1 MLVGEIVEHSGR
13 TYLGLDL
20 LEIQVLH
27 LRKCEEYAPP
37 ICIRVLPCQRIVEKH
52 EPSKLF
58 KPAEVAHLIPAGYP
72 VSGEDER
79 LKVGHARFQVCRD
92 PRDPILVQI
101 ERPQPRKQLEAPEFN
116 DLVV

>member
-1 MLVGEIVEHSGR
+1 MERRGEEGK
-13 TYLGLDL
+13 
-20 LEIQVLH
+20 E
-27 LRKCEEYAPP
+27 RKGKEWRGSDAW
-37 ICIRVLPCQRIVEKH
+37 VLPCQRIVEKH

-101 ERPQPRKQLEAPEFN
+101 ERPQPRKQREAPEFN